1 MKMIDFEIV
10 NEPAKI
16 VDFRIGNERHT
27 RLLRPIH
34 YLEIIF
40 RKLATVDIA
49 AHVSYKRASKL
60 SPNAHQ
66 TQINVMSNSNQ
77 NIDETRRISNKKPV
91 SNWSVRSAHG

>member
-16 VDFRIGNERHT
+16 VDFRIGNEPHT

-40 RKLATVDIA
+40 WKLAAVDIA
-49 AHVSYKRASKL
+49 AGVSYKRASKL

-66 TQINVMSNSNQ
+66 TQINVISNSN
-77 NIDETRRISNKKPV
+77 
-91 SNWSVRSAHG
+91 